1 MPSAS
6 VAMQDEAI
14 AGLGSRKIVHVD
26 MHAFYAS
33 VEQRDDPSLVS
44 RKIASDWRKPNG
56 QFVIQPHEVQAFL
69 ISTSLGRIPRVGKV
83 TEAND
88 AEQR

>member
-44 RKIASDWRKPNG
+44 RKNCVRLAK
-56 QFVIQPHEVQAFL
+56 
-69 ISTSLGRIPRVGKV
+69 
-83 TEAND
+83 
-88 AEQR
+88 AERSVRHSAA